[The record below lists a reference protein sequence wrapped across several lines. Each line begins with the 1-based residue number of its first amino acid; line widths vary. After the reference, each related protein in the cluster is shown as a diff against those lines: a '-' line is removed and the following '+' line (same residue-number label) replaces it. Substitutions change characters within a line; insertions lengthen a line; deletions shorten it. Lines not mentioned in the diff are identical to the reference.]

1 MDDQIKIIVK
11 RAFANSFVFY
21 LKAHFYHWNV
31 EGRMFG
37 QDHNLFGK
45 IYEEVQAS
53 LDKFAEEIR
62 SMDSYAPGTFD
73 RFKEFSE
80 IQQESNVPSAEQM
93 YANLLQDSDTVIKQL
108 TNTFEELE
116 KRKLYGFA
124 DFIGERIDAH
134 NKHAWMLRS
143 TLKS

>member
-37 QDHNLFGK
+37 QDHDLFGK
-45 IYEEVQAS
+45 IYEEVQRS

-116 KRKLYGFA
+116 KRKMYGFA

>member
-37 QDHNLFGK
+37 QDHDLFGK
-45 IYEEVQAS
+45 IYEEVQGS

-62 SMDSYAPGTFD
+62 SIDSYAPGTFD

>member
-11 RAFANSFVFY
+11 RAFSNSFMFY

-31 EGRMFG
+31 EGRHFS
-37 QDHNLFGK
+37 QDHELFGN
-45 IYEEVQAS
+45 IYEEVQGS

-62 SMDSYAPGTFD
+62 SIDSYAPGTFD
-73 RFKEFSE
+73 RFKEFSD
-80 IQQESNVPSAEQM
+80 IQQEQNVPSAEQM
-93 YANLLQDSDTVIKQL
+93 YANLLADTDTVIKQL
-108 TNTFEELE
+108 TTTFEELE
-116 KRKLYGFA
+116 KRKLHGFA
-124 DFIGERIDAH
+124 DFIGGRMDAL